1 MKSRMIVERSD
12 GIYKYKYKYKYKSR
26 RIVERLNRIIVSGFY
41 SGRDSI
47 PAAGLDGWV

>member
-12 GIYKYKYKYKYKSR
+12 GIYKYKYKYKSR